1 MKEQI
6 QDGTIEHAEMVPE
19 TKEEADGYSSVV
31 GEPASTGL
39 GNNFDFDF
47 SSSSLKLQELKQK

>member
-39 GNNFDFDF
+39 GNNFEFD
-47 SSSSLKLQELKQK
+47 